1 MALLVMLGKSSASE
15 DLDVF
20 EVIDRVQGP
29 LQRCSMLYVGQVN
42 QNGNC

>member
-1 MALLVMLGKSSASE
+1 MALLVMLGQSSASE

-20 EVIDRVQGP
+20 EVIHRVRGP
-29 LQRCSMLYVGQVN
+29 LQRCSMLDVGQVN